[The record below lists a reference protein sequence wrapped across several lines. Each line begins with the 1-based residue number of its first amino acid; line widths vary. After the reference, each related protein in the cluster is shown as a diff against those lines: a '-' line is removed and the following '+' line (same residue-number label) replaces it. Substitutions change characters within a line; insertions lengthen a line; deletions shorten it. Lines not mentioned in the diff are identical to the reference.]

1 MVKIPKRIVITTKD
15 IQLITGCSDRTARRM
30 LARIRLKK
38 GKGKRGLVSV
48 EDFCEDTGLSE
59 EEVKGFMV

>member
-1 MVKIPKRIVITTKD
+1 MIKIPNRIVMTTKD

-30 LARIRLKK
+30 LARIRVKK

-48 EDFCEDTGLSE
+48 EEFCEDTGLSE
-59 EEVKGFMV
+59 EEVKVFLV